1 MTAQATTNTE
11 NTVVTPELSLRTWL
25 ERTGNGK
32 RKGNGMVINPTAVV
46 EVADFNT
53 RTAGMGEAYYEM
65 PEVQAHI
72 ERICNA
78 YLADPMAVT
87 PIVVQILNNIAVLRQ
102 GACRTRAI
110 VKANRIREANGL
122 EPITEVRVEEFRGN
136 SSEAEL
142 FTLTGNDNLP
152 LSIVAESVSIQRLH
166 TDADHPRTVAELA
179 VLRNKSEQHIRKMLK
194 IPLLPEAIQQ
204 MLIRDEVSAYVALDE
219 YAASGER
226 AVDYLRAAFEKYG
239 KATEGTVKHIKAVEV
254 ATSGT
259 GRAVNIQTAP
269 ADGKDDNTETNN
281 TPAGASDQNNDVTDE
296 QNSADGAANDQ
307 NGEGNTPSS
316 AEGNQEPT
324 PAPENAGGN
333 KKKAGGAQP
342 SLSQT
347 LNRKTVTVLAD
358 TAIPVF
364 RHILDKSTENRGKSY
379 SEDTHTFT
387 LTQDQMTTIAE
398 AMSDLENYLKKHA
411 AKQQG
416 GEAV

>member
-1 MTAQATTNTE
+1 MTAQATTSTE

-46 EVADFNT
+46 EVAGFNT
-53 RTAGMGEAYYEM
+53 RTAGMGEAYYDM
-65 PEVQAHI
+65 PEVKAHI

-78 YLADPMAVT
+78 YLADAMAVT

-102 GACRTRAI
+102 GACRTRAL
-110 VKANRIREANGL
+110 VKANRIREAEGL

-166 TDADHPRTVAELA
+166 TDADNPRTVAELA

-204 MLIRDEVSAYVALDE
+204 MLVRDEVSAYVALDE
-219 YAASGER
+219 YAASGEK
-226 AVDYLRAAFEKYG
+226 AVEYLRAAFEKYG
-239 KATEGTVKHIKAVEV
+239 KATEGTVKHIKAVEM
-254 ATSGT
+254 ATSGA
-259 GRAVNIQTAP
+259 GRSVNIQTPP
-269 ADGKDDNTETNN
+269 ADGKDGVDDTDN
-281 TPAGASDQNNDVTDE
+281 TPAGIPNQSGAADGQNSVDGAADDLNGEGTPPP
-296 QNSADGAANDQ
+296 SADGKK
-307 NGEGNTPSS
+307 ETS
-316 AEGNQEPT
+316 
-324 PAPENAGGN
+324 PAPDNAGG
-333 KKKAGGAQP
+333 KKKQGAAQP

-347 LNRKTVTVLAD
+347 LNRKTVTSLAD

-364 RHILDKSTENRGKSY
+364 RHILDKSKENRGKSY

>member
-1 MTAQATTNTE
+1 M
-11 NTVVTPELSLRTWL
+11 
-25 ERTGNGK
+25 
-32 RKGNGMVINPTAVV
+32 
-46 EVADFNT
+46 
-53 RTAGMGEAYYEM
+53 
-65 PEVQAHI
+65 
-72 ERICNA
+72 
-78 YLADPMAVT
+78 
-87 PIVVQILNNIAVLRQ
+87 
-102 GACRTRAI
+102 
-110 VKANRIREANGL
+110 
-122 EPITEVRVEEFRGN
+122 
-136 SSEAEL
+136 
-142 FTLTGNDNLP
+142 
-152 LSIVAESVSIQRLH
+152 
-166 TDADHPRTVAELA
+166 
-179 VLRNKSEQHIRKMLK
+179 
-194 IPLLPEAIQQ
+194 
-204 MLIRDEVSAYVALDE
+204 
-219 YAASGER
+219 
-226 AVDYLRAAFEKYG
+226 
-239 KATEGTVKHIKAVEV
+239 KHIKAVEV

-259 GRAVNIQTAP
+259 GRTVNIQTAP

-281 TPAGASDQNNDVTDE
+281 TPAGASDQNNGVTDG

-307 NGEGNTPSS
+307 NGEGNTPFS